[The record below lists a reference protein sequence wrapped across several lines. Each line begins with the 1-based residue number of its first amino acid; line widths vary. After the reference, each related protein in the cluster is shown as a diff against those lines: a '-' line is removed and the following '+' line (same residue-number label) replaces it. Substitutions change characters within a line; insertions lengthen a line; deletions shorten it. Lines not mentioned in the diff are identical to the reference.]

1 MKQLLTLLI
10 TILLLP
16 VTLSA
21 QKEREIIPVNWK
33 EIKEVAAKEPQRIKN
48 LVLRLSADTP
58 DTTLTPNERILAYY
72 GQSYLTPDTE
82 MEEGRKLDDLMN
94 QGKYEECLAEAKE
107 LLKKNPVSLKALSNA
122 TFSVVGI
129 LKGTENPDENRRK
142 EGQVYF
148 KRMDAIFRTIAST
161 GDGSEKRPF
170 SVNAVSDEYLFM
182 RYHLN
187 LWQIGTQTLEGT
199 CDVFDLNQKSEYYTS
214 PKIYFDVTRVLEIE
228 SDLF

>member
-1 MKQLLTLLI
+1 MKQLLTLLLTLI
-10 TILLLP
+10 FLPMTIH
-16 VTLSA
+16 A

-33 EIKEVAAKEPQRIKN
+33 EIKEVAAKEPQKIKE
-48 LVLRLSADTP
+48 LVSRLSADET
-58 DTTLTPNERILAYY
+58 DTTMTKNERILAYF

-82 MEEGRKLDDLMN
+82 MGKGRELDDLMN
-94 QGKYEECLAEAKE
+94 QGKFEECLAGAKE

-122 TFSVVGI
+122 TFSIVSI
-129 LKGTENPDENRRK
+129 LRGTDNPDENRRK

-148 KRMDAIFRTIAST
+148 KRMEAIFNTIATT
-161 GDGSEKRPF
+161 GDGSEKHPF

-187 LWQIGTQTLEGT
+187 LWQIGKQVLDGK

-214 PKIYFDVTRVLEIE
+214 PKIYFDITRVLEIE

>member
-94 QGKYEECLAEAKE
+94 HGKYEECLAEAKE

-161 GDGSEKRPF
+161 GDGSEKCPF

-187 LWQIGTQTLEGT
+187 LWQIETQVLKGK

-214 PKIYFDVTRVLEIE
+214 PQIYFDITRVLEIE

>member
-1 MKQLLTLLI
+1 M
-10 TILLLP
+10 
-16 VTLSA
+16 TLSA

-107 LLKKNPVSLKALSNA
+107 LLEK
-122 TFSVVGI
+122 
-129 LKGTENPDENRRK
+129 
-142 EGQVYF
+142 
-148 KRMDAIFRTIAST
+148 AST
-161 GDGSEKRPF
+161 LCETAKKSFEEQKQKTSTGLEKLGN
-170 SVNAVSDEYLFM
+170 VK
-182 RYHLN
+182 
-187 LWQIGTQTLEGT
+187 
-199 CDVFDLNQKSEYYTS
+199 NQN
-214 PKIYFDVTRVLEIE
+214 D
-228 SDLF
+228 